1 MLNKPD
7 NKRHLTAALLG
18 GDHFTRQ
25 GISAVLKSTISEM
38 YIKASSDDYSLMD
51 TMFSTTPVDVFFL
64 SGMEKHH
71 AGFDFLKYIKSIKER
86 HPDVLVCVY
95 SAPANSWLW
104 IHGDI
109 DAYISLQEPIYH
121 WRTSLLKM
129 VDSRYRPKKKPT
141 ALSLTPGE
149 WRVLKELRKGLDM
162 RYIAETEQLSYRRVS
177 ALKSSA
183 IRKLGLRNKTDLLV
197 FLTSQTC
204 CFQGKYRHN
213 NNMESVQ

>member
-1 MLNKPD
+1 MANKH
-7 NKRHLTAALLG
+7 NNTRHLNIALLG

-25 GISAVLKSTISEM
+25 GIAALLNNIAPDM
-38 YIKASSDDYSLMD
+38 QINASSNDYAELEKML
-51 TMFSTTPVDVFFL
+51 TATPVDVIFL
-64 SGMEKHH
+64 SGTDKYH
-71 AGFDFLKYIKSIKER
+71 AGYDCLKYIKKMK
-86 HPDVLVCVY
+86 VLYPGVLICMY

-104 IHGDI
+104 IRGEI
-109 DAYISLQEPIYH
+109 DAYISLQDPLYH
-121 WRTSLLKM
+121 WRASVLKL
-129 VDSRYRPKKKPT
+129 VDSRYRPIKKPT

-197 FLTSQTC
+197 FLTS
-204 CFQGKYRHN
+204 
-213 NNMESVQ
+213 

>member
-1 MLNKPD
+1 MANKLN
-7 NKRHLTAALLG
+7 NTRHLNIALLG
-18 GDHFTRQ
+18 GDHFARQ
-25 GISAVLKSTISEM
+25 GIAALLNNIVPAMQITTSIDNYAEIETIL
-38 YIKASSDDYSLMD
+38 A
-51 TMFSTTPVDVFFL
+51 TAPVDVIFL

-71 AGFDFLKYIKSIKER
+71 AGYDCLKYIRKMKVLY
-86 HPDVLVCVY
+86 PDVLICMY

-104 IHGDI
+104 IRGEI
-109 DAYISLQEPIYH
+109 DAYLSLQDPLYH
-121 WRTSLLKM
+121 WRASVLKM
-129 VDSRYRPKKKPT
+129 VDSRYRPLKKPT

-197 FLTSQTC
+197 FLTS
-204 CFQGKYRHN
+204 
-213 NNMESVQ
+213 

>member
-1 MLNKPD
+1 MANKHD
-7 NKRHLTAALLG
+7 NKRHLTIALLG

-25 GISAVLKSTISEM
+25 GIAAVLKNSVPEM
-38 YIKASSDDYSLMD
+38 QITASSDDYSLME
-51 TMFSTTPVDVFFL
+51 TLCATTPVDVIFL
-64 SGMEKHH
+64 SGMEKYH
-71 AGFDFLKYIKSIKER
+71 AGFDCLKYIKNIKSR
-86 HPDVLVCVY
+86 QPGVLICMY

-104 IHGDI
+104 IRGDI
-109 DAYISLQEPIYH
+109 DAYISLQEPLYH
-121 WRTSLLKM
+121 WRACLLKM

-149 WRVLKELRKGLDM
+149 WRVLKDLRKGLDM

-197 FLTSQTC
+197 FLTS
-204 CFQGKYRHN
+204 
-213 NNMESVQ
+213 

>member
-1 MLNKPD
+1 MANKH
-7 NKRHLTAALLG
+7 NNTRHLNIALLG

-25 GISAVLKSTISEM
+25 GIAALLKNIAPDM
-38 YIKASSDDYSLMD
+38 QINASSNDYAELEKML
-51 TMFSTTPVDVFFL
+51 TATPVDVIFL
-64 SGMEKHH
+64 SGTDKYH
-71 AGFDFLKYIKSIKER
+71 AGYDCLKYIRKMKALY
-86 HPDVLVCVY
+86 PGVLICMY

-104 IHGDI
+104 IRGEI
-109 DAYISLQEPIYH
+109 DAYISLQDPLYH
-121 WRTSLLKM
+121 WRASVLKL
-129 VDSRYRPKKKPT
+129 VDSRYRPIKKPT

-197 FLTSQTC
+197 FLTS
-204 CFQGKYRHN
+204 
-213 NNMESVQ
+213 